1 MYMYKKMVFLMYVC
15 GKREWMTSTLFT
27 PRVYKPGPRRTPGK
41 ETKFLSYGFAYLQDM
56 VEHAIIK
63 LQTGSDKDVG
73 VMVEQFPY
81 PCYIR
86 DS

>member
-1 MYMYKKMVFLMYVC
+1 MYVC

-56 VEHAIIK
+56 VEHSIIK

>member
-1 MYMYKKMVFLMYVC
+1 MYVC

>member
-1 MYMYKKMVFLMYVC
+1 MKKTNPFHH
-15 GKREWMTSTLFT
+15 
-27 PRVYKPGPRRTPGK
+27 RVYKPGPRRTPGK

-73 VMVEQFPY
+73 IMVEQFPY

>member
-1 MYMYKKMVFLMYVC
+1 MYIC

-56 VEHAIIK
+56 VEHSIIK